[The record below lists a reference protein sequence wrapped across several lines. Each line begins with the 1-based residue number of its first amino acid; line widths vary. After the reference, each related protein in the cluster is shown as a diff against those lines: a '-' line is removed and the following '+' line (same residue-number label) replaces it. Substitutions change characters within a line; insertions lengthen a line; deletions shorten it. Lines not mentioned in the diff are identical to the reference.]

1 MNDKEFKELL
11 LPLLRASA
19 SDDIGE
25 ASKATKEFI
34 ALADEPIREGVF
46 DGSTMLDQVFNKYDT
61 QGDMSPRFPTH
72 FLAPGTE
79 TEFAAYTLNKCG
91 MIPYRTVASDDIV
104 LHSYR
109 IGNAIDACRHYIKNA
124 RWDVVRDMMDVY
136 MSGYRLKLQA
146 DAGHVLMAAGVN
158 RGVVVQ
164 DAAAATGVFTFGLLS
179 NMITSMK
186 RQGGGNST
194 SLNGYRLTDLMF
206 SPEAMGDLR
215 SLNVELWN
223 LRRGD
228 IVQDQGAV
236 YNLFGVN
243 FHELYELGVGASL
256 QTYATGT
263 LGYTMTGS
271 DVELC
276 IGLDLTP
283 NGKKNYVMP
292 VTQEIVTKEDPYLDR
307 MGRWGV
313 YGDMWVS
320 FGVLDSRG
328 IILGSV

>member
-1 MNDKEFKELL
+1 MNEKELKELL

-19 SDDIGE
+19 SDDINE
-25 ASKATKEFI
+25 ASAATKKFI
-34 ALADEPIREGVF
+34 TVAEEAIKEGVF

-72 FLAPGTE
+72 FVTPGTE

-109 IGNAIDACRHYIKNA
+109 IGNSIDACRHHIKNA
-124 RWDVVRDMMDVY
+124 RFDVVRDMMDVY
-136 MSGYRLKLQA
+136 MAGFKLKLQV
-146 DAGHVLMAAGVN
+146 DAGHTLMAAGIGRAIVETN
-158 RGVVVQ
+158 
-164 DAAAATGVFTFGLLS
+164 AAATNGVFSFGLLS
-179 NMITSMK
+179 KMITSMK
-186 RQGGGNST
+186 RNGGGNST
-194 SLNGYRLTDLMF
+194 SVAGYRLTDLLF

-215 SLNVELWN
+215 DLNIDNWTVN
-223 LRRGD
+223 RYQA
-228 IVQDQGAV
+228 VQDQGVV

-243 FHELYELGVGASL
+243 FHELFELGQGATL
-256 QTYATGT
+256 QDYAVNT
-263 LGYTMTGS
+263 LGYSMAGG
-271 DVELC
+271 DLELC

-283 NGKKNYVMP
+283 KGRKNYVMP
-292 VTQEIVTKEDPYLDR
+292 VTQEVVTKEDPYLDR

-320 FGVLDSRG
+320 FGVLDNRG
-328 IILGSV
+328 IILGSF